1 MRFRNEEIWNARAA
15 IQRLIEEKLPVKV
28 SYGLAKIA
36 NKVNEQ
42 LKIIEQVRM
51 GLLRKYGERTESGW
65 EVKNNSEKFGKF
77 MEEVQELLA
86 QEVELVIEK
95 VTLPTEINGEL
106 FQLEPRILM
115 ALEKF
120 VGIG

>member
-42 LKIIEQVRM
+42 LKIIEEVRM